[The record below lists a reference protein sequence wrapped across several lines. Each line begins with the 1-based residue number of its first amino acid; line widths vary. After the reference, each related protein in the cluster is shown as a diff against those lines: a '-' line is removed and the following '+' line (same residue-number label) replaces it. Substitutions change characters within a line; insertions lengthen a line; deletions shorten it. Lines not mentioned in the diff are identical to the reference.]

1 MSFPPD
7 FFPLDSPVAEPTFR
21 RGHDMKP
28 VSQLLPICLA
38 VLLSP
43 VCLTAA
49 NAQDDAA
56 AKKKADAKA
65 AAQKAADDKQAQDE
79 KAAADAKAAAD
90 KAAVIKG
97 FTKQLSGSSLVGQF
111 TLDDAP
117 ADKALKPDRYQIA
130 TVNHVS
136 GDSYLFVYLHKGVP
150 IPLSLKVLWAGKTPV
165 ITLDDFTIAG
175 MGTFSARVMFHG
187 DRYAGTW
194 QHGKKGGLMFGKIEK
209 PKKPG
214 TASATKPAEKKPAG
228 KAPK

>member
-1 MSFPPD
+1 
-7 FFPLDSPVAEPTFR
+7 
-21 RGHDMKP
+21 MKP
-28 VSQLLPICLA
+28 VCQLLPICLA

-43 VCLTAA
+43 LYLTTAYG
-49 NAQDDAA
+49 QDDAA
-56 AKKKADAKA
+56 AKKKADAEA
-65 AAQKAADDKQAQDE
+65 AAQKAADDKKAEDE
-79 KAAADAKAAAD
+79 KAAADAKAADEA
-90 KAAVIKG
+90 KAPDGRVAAIKA

-117 ADKALKPDRYQIA
+117 ADKSLKPDRYQIA

-136 GDSYLFVYLHKGVP
+136 GDNYLFVYLHKGVP

-214 TASATKPAEKKPAG
+214 AKPVGEKPAENK
-228 KAPK
+228 